1 MGSEEGST
9 HWIVFEGVRIVAL
22 SNPETLTEI
31 DTAITKL
38 EYGRATALLDSPSPT
53 PTHTVKIS
61 MSSASRGGC
70 AALAAGKIDEALQ
83 YLNVSLSK
91 CLPDKTSAA
100 VNPQSRISLTSH
112 QLHLTLSYMI
122 CFTPLASF

>member
-9 HWIVFEGVRIVAL
+9 HWIVFEGVRIVAS

-53 PTHTVKIS
+53 PTHT
-61 MSSASRGGC
+61 
-70 AALAAGKIDEALQ
+70 ALQ

-91 CLPDKTSAA
+91 YLPDKTSAE
-100 VNPQSRISLTSH
+100 VNPQSRISPTSH
-112 QLHLTLSYMI
+112 QLHLTLSFMI

>member
-1 MGSEEGST
+1 MMGSEEGST
-9 HWIVFEGVRIVAL
+9 HWIVFEGVRIVAS

-61 MSSASRGGC
+61 MSSASRGRLSSLGC
-70 AALAAGKIDEALQ
+70 RE
-83 YLNVSLSK
+83 
-91 CLPDKTSAA
+91 T
-100 VNPQSRISLTSH
+100 
-112 QLHLTLSYMI
+112 
-122 CFTPLASF
+122 

>member
-1 MGSEEGST
+1 MMGSEEGST
-9 HWIVFEGVRIVAL
+9 HWIVFEGVRIVAS

-61 MSSASRGGC
+61 MSSASRGG
-70 AALAAGKIDEALQ
+70 
-83 YLNVSLSK
+83 
-91 CLPDKTSAA
+91 
-100 VNPQSRISLTSH
+100 
-112 QLHLTLSYMI
+112 
-122 CFTPLASF
+122 